1 MGVECIIAV
10 VLVVFGALG
19 RSRIVDYAGIDND
32 WTISLS
38 WIIHG
43 LEECFLSFILREFR
57 VDGL

>member
-32 WTISLS
+32 WTISLGS
-38 WIIHG
+38 STT
-43 LEECFLSFILREFR
+43 LKS
-57 VDGL
+57 VS